1 MSDPKRGFGF
11 DTSSISTTVPLLP
24 TGFYAGEITGA
35 SIEGRGGKQFVK
47 VNAERKWNK
56 NLKEMELT
64 GDFEVSGMFMYSAIL
79 NSKKAIHLLQ
89 RDDPRIFGGMF
100 FLRYNKAGENGFA
113 LNPTSNVPFGD
124 LLKVCGL
131 SDTDFTEMIDWEYD
145 EEIEV
150 PEEFAD
156 VEDIV
161 LMLNAAE
168 YSKAILTVVCQS
180 INGMQV
186 KVNVI
191 KRPTRDNPNVQENT
205 INVTSNS
212 CGLLPYVDGCEED
225 LEEED

>member
-1 MSDPKRGFGF
+1 MTDPKRGFGF
-11 DTSSISTTVPLLP
+11 DTSSISTVVPLLP

-35 SIEGRGGKQFVK
+35 TIEGKGGKEFVK
-47 VNAERKWNK
+47 VQAEKKWNAAD
-56 NLKEMELT
+56 KEMQLT
-64 GDFEVSGMFMYSAIL
+64 GDFEVAGMFMYSAIL
-79 NSKKAIHLLQ
+79 SSKKAIHILQ
-89 RDDPRIFGGMF
+89 RDEPRIFGGMF

-113 LNPTSNVPFGD
+113 LDPAANVPFGD
-124 LLKVCGL
+124 LLKVTGL
-131 SDTDFTEMIDWEYD
+131 TDTDFAELIAWEYD

-186 KVNVI
+186 KVNVV
-191 KRPTRDNPNVQENT
+191 KKANRDNANVQENS
-205 INVTSNS
+205 INVSRQS

-225 LEEED
+225 LEED